1 MAGAEEKNPKMTTN
15 EIVEMI
21 KNVGKIPIQR
31 DTLYNVLKEY

>member
-1 MAGAEEKNPKMTTN
+1 MAGAEEKNPKMSTN

-21 KNVGKIPIQR
+21 KNVGKTPIQR

>member
-21 KNVGKIPIQR
+21 KNVGKKPIQR